1 MNSDIMKRV
10 INILSNNE
18 RFKSSEVNYDLN
30 LIKDLGFDSLDIM
43 KFIVELED
51 EFNIMF
57 EPEELEYENI
67 INIKNLCDLINIT
80 FSYSLNH
87 TLF

>member
-67 INIKNLCDLINIT
+67 ININNLCDLINSKII
-80 FSYSLNH
+80 
-87 TLF
+87 

>member
-10 INILSNNE
+10 INILSNDE

-67 INIKNLCDLINIT
+67 INIKNLCDLINSKII
-80 FSYSLNH
+80 
-87 TLF
+87 

>member
-18 RFKSSEVNYDLN
+18 IFKSIEVNYDLN

-67 INIKNLCDLINIT
+67 INIKNLCDLINSKII
-80 FSYSLNH
+80 
-87 TLF
+87 

>member
-57 EPEELEYENI
+57 EPEEVEYENI
-67 INIKNLCDLINIT
+67 INIKNLCDLINSKII
-80 FSYSLNH
+80 
-87 TLF
+87 

>member
-67 INIKNLCDLINIT
+67 INIKNLCDLISSKII
-80 FSYSLNH
+80 
-87 TLF
+87 

>member
-30 LIKDLGFDSLDIM
+30 LIKDLWFDSLDIM

-67 INIKNLCDLINIT
+67 INIKNLCDLINSKII
-80 FSYSLNH
+80 
-87 TLF
+87 

>member
-1 MNSDIMKRV
+1 MKSDIMKRV

-67 INIKNLCDLINIT
+67 INIKNLCDLINSKII
-80 FSYSLNH
+80 
-87 TLF
+87 

>member
-67 INIKNLCDLINIT
+67 INIKNLCDLINSKII
-80 FSYSLNH
+80 
-87 TLF
+87 

>member
-57 EPEELEYENI
+57 EPEDLEYENI
-67 INIKNLCDLINIT
+67 INIKNLCDLINSKII
-80 FSYSLNH
+80 
-87 TLF
+87 

>member
-67 INIKNLCDLINIT
+67 INIKNLCDLINRKII
-80 FSYSLNH
+80 
-87 TLF
+87 

>member
-18 RFKSSEVNYDLN
+18 RFKSSEVNYDSN

-67 INIKNLCDLINIT
+67 INIKNLCDLINSKII
-80 FSYSLNH
+80 
-87 TLF
+87 

>member
-1 MNSDIMKRV
+1 
-10 INILSNNE
+10 SNNE

-67 INIKNLCDLINIT
+67 INIKNLCDLINSKII
-80 FSYSLNH
+80 
-87 TLF
+87 

>member
-1 MNSDIMKRV
+1 
-10 INILSNNE
+10 
-18 RFKSSEVNYDLN
+18 
-30 LIKDLGFDSLDIM
+30 M

-67 INIKNLCDLINIT
+67 INIKNLCDLISSKII
-80 FSYSLNH
+80 
-87 TLF
+87 